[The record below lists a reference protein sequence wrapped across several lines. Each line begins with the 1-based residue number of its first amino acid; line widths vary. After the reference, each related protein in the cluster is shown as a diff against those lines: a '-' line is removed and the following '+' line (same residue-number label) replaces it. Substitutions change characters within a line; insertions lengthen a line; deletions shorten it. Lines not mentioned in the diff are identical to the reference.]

1 MTVIN
6 IIFRV
11 EEICKKYDKY
21 DVDKQRELGA
31 SGDDAFS
38 RLFNSIDTDIES
50 VVHKAELAST
60 ETNRAAAVALN
71 AEVRRTKARLAE
83 DVVKLQKLAV
93 KKVKGLTKEER
104 ESRCDL
110 VIALADRIQVIPDG
124 HERQANSEWG
134 GASAPNKNIKFDIS
148 EEDMDDGFFQ
158 QTEESS
164 QFRQE
169 YEMRRKKQA
178 SKIHRS
184 NLFFFD
190 NEDEGLDVISEG
202 LDALKNLARDMN
214 EELDKQVPL
223 MDEMETKVD
232 GATSDLKNTN
242 VRLKQQ
248 LVKMRSSRNFCIDI
262 ILLCVVLGIISY
274 IYK

>member
-38 RLFNSIDTDIES
+38 HLFNSIDTDIES

-60 ETNRAAAVALN
+60 ESNRAAAVALN

-124 HERQANSEWG
+124 HERQANNEWG

-169 YEMRRKKQA
+169 YEMRRKKQ
-178 SKIHRS
+178 
-184 NLFFFD
+184 
-190 NEDEGLDVISEG
+190 DEGLDVISEG

-248 LVKMRSSRNFCIDI
+248 LVNMRSSRNFCIDI
-262 ILLCVVLGIISY
+262 VLLCVVLGIISY
-274 IYK
+274 IYNALN

>member
-1 MTVIN
+1 MPVID

-31 SGDDAFS
+31 SGDDAYS
-38 RLFNSIDTDIES
+38 RLYTSIDSDIEA
-50 VVHKAELAST
+50 VLCKAELATT
-60 ETNRAAAVALN
+60 ENNRAAAVAMN

-110 VIALADRIQVIPDG
+110 VIALADRLQAIPDG
-124 HERQANSEWG
+124 TEKAAKQANNDWG
-134 GASAPNKNIKFDIS
+134 GASAPNKNIKFDMS
-148 EEDMDDGFFQ
+148 EEDMNDGFFQ
-158 QTEESS
+158 ESEES
-164 QFRQE
+164 
-169 YEMRRKKQA
+169 K
-178 SKIHRS
+178 
-184 NLFFFD
+184 
-190 NEDEGLDVISEG
+190 GLDV
-202 LDALKNLARDMN
+202 LKNLARDMN

-242 VRLKQQ
+242 VQLKQQ
-248 LVKMRSSRNFCIDI
+248 LVQMRSSRNFCIDI
-262 ILLCVVLGIISY
+262 VLLCVILGIVSY
-274 IYK
+274 IYNALN

>member
-124 HERQANSEWG
+124 HERQANNEWG
-134 GASAPNKNIKFDIS
+134 GASAPNKNIKFD
-148 EEDMDDGFFQ
+148 
-158 QTEESS
+158 
-164 QFRQE
+164 
-169 YEMRRKKQA
+169 
-178 SKIHRS
+178 
-184 NLFFFD
+184 
-190 NEDEGLDVISEG
+190 ISEG

-274 IYK
+274 IYNALN

>member
-1 MTVIN
+1 MPVID

-11 EEICKKYDKY
+11 DEICKKYDKY

-38 RLFNSIDTDIES
+38 RLFTSIDSDIEA
-50 VVHKAELAST
+50 VLRKAEMAST
-60 ETNRAAAVALN
+60 ETNRAAAVAMN

-93 KKVKGLTKEER
+93 KKVKGLTREER

-110 VIALADRIQVIPDG
+110 VIALADRIQDVPDG
-124 HERQANSEWG
+124 NEHAAKQVNNDWG
-134 GASAPNKNIKFDIS
+134 GASAPNKNIKFDMS

-158 QTEESS
+158 ESEESS

-169 YEMRRKKQA
+169 YEMRKKKQ
-178 SKIHRS
+178 
-184 NLFFFD
+184 
-190 NEDEGLDVISEG
+190 DEGLDVISEG
-202 LDALKNLARDMN
+202 LDVLKNLARDMN

-223 MDEMETKVD
+223 MEEMETKVD

-242 VRLKQQ
+242 VRLKKQ
-248 LVKMRSSRNFCIDI
+248 LVQMRSSRNFCIDI
-262 ILLCVVLGIISY
+262 VLLCVILGIVSY
-274 IYK
+274 IYNALK

>member
-104 ESRCDL
+104 EARCDL

-124 HERQANSEWG
+124 HERQANNEWG
-134 GASAPNKNIKFDIS
+134 GASAPNKNIKFD
-148 EEDMDDGFFQ
+148 
-158 QTEESS
+158 
-164 QFRQE
+164 
-169 YEMRRKKQA
+169 
-178 SKIHRS
+178 
-184 NLFFFD
+184 
-190 NEDEGLDVISEG
+190 ISEG

-262 ILLCVVLGIISY
+262 ILLCVCSELKLVTASTDILIAIVKPMVTS
-274 IYK
+274 

>member
-71 AEVRRTKARLAE
+71 AEV
-83 DVVKLQKLAV
+83 
-93 KKVKGLTKEER
+93 KGLTKEER

-124 HERQANSEWG
+124 HQVQANNEWG
-134 GASAPNKNIKFDIS
+134 GASAPNKNIKFD
-148 EEDMDDGFFQ
+148 
-158 QTEESS
+158 
-164 QFRQE
+164 
-169 YEMRRKKQA
+169 
-178 SKIHRS
+178 
-184 NLFFFD
+184 
-190 NEDEGLDVISEG
+190 ISEG

-274 IYK
+274 IYNALN